1 MGVEVRFH
9 HRFQDLR
16 PSRAWAQ
23 GWVNV
28 VRAWPVPDLGNTKAA
43 FSLSVYVCMLG
54 GVLEAA
60 RLASIQ
66 WSTAPEPEL
75 PWLLPVDTG
84 PLGPSVD
91 TQGHGVGCRVFME
104 QGAEE

>member
-1 MGVEVRFH
+1 M
-9 HRFQDLR
+9 
-16 PSRAWAQ
+16 
-23 GWVNV
+23 
-28 VRAWPVPDLGNTKAA
+28 RAWPVPDLGNTKAA
-43 FSLSVYVCMLG
+43 FSLWVYVCMLG

-66 WSTAPEPEL
+66 WSTASEPEL
-75 PWLLPVDTG
+75 PWLLSVDTG

-91 TQGHGVGCRVFME
+91 TQRHGVGCRVFME